1 MTFRR
6 QAMKQV
12 LMIQVKAKNVFKY
25 TALLAKRQGNKK
37 LKDVKPYTQEL
48 P

>member
-1 MTFRR
+1 
-6 QAMKQV
+6 MKQV

-37 LKDVKPYTQEL
+37 IKGC
-48 P
+48 

>member
-1 MTFRR
+1 
-6 QAMKQV
+6 MKRI
-12 LMIQVKAKNVFKY
+12 LTISGKAKNVFKY

-37 LKDVKPYTQEL
+37 LKDIPSHTQEL